1 MNIQNRSV
9 FIAVILTIIFLQG
22 CIQPESNVASFDGN
36 QNPVIKKITADKLG
50 IKSGEFTT
58 ITVEAFDPDGGE
70 LDYSWHAFLGD
81 IIGSGSSIR
90 YTASYC
96 CLGVNTINL
105 TVTDAAGAK
114 VSQSINIEI
123 FPD

>member
-1 MNIQNRSV
+1 MKCKHRLQFAV
-9 FIAVILTIIFLQG
+9 YLIAVLFLTG
-22 CIQPESNVASFDGN
+22 CMQPESNVVSFEGN
-36 QNPVIKKITADKLG
+36 QSPIIKKLTADKLG
-50 IKSGEFTT
+50 IKSGGFTT
-58 ITVEAFDPDGGE
+58 ITVEAVDPDGGE

-81 IIGSGSSIR
+81 IIGSGSTVR

-96 CLGVNTINL
+96 CLGVNTITL

-123 FPD
+123 FPG

>member
-1 MNIQNRSV
+1 MKREKKINMARYV
-9 FIAVILTIIFLQG
+9 VAILLLSG
-22 CIQPESNVASFDGN
+22 CTQPESNIASFDGN
-36 QNPVIKKITADKLG
+36 QSPVIKKISADKIG

-58 ITVEAFDPDGGE
+58 LTVEAFDPDGEE

-81 IIGSGSSIR
+81 IIGSGSSVR

-96 CLGVNTINL
+96 CVGVNTINV

-114 VSQSINIEI
+114 VSQSINIQI
-123 FPD
+123 SPS